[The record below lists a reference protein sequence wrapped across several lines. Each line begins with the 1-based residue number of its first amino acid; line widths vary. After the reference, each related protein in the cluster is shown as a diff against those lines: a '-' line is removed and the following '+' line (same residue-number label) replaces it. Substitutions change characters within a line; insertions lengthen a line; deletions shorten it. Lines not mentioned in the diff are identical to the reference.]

1 MELSLRDVAR
11 LLGVTEDVVA
21 RWVRQRELRAV
32 RVGGHYRVN
41 RVELQEWAATRGLR
55 VSPELYAPEGHVE
68 QLPSLHDALV
78 RGQIHYDLEGAHR
91 DEILRAVVALSGI
104 PADIDRNL
112 LLQLLVS
119 REQLASTG
127 IGAGIAIPHPR
138 EPLVVQISDPIV
150 ILAFLRHPVDF
161 EAIDSLPVSTLF
173 VLLSP
178 SVRVHLQML
187 SRLMCALHDALV
199 RELLQKKMPAEA
211 ILQRI
216 CELEESSEQ
225 RRSSPGIVHGT
236 TA

>member
-11 LLGVTEDVVA
+11 LLDVSEDVVA
-21 RWVRQRELRAV
+21 RWVRQRELHAV

-41 RVELQEWAATRGLR
+41 KVELQEWAAARGLR

-68 QLPSLHDALV
+68 QLPSLHAALE
-78 RGQIHYDLEGAHR
+78 RGQIHYHLEGTQR
-91 DEILRAVVALSGI
+91 DEILRSVVGLPSI
-104 PADIDRNL
+104 PAGIDRNL
-112 LLQLLVS
+112 LFELLLS

-138 EPLVVQISDPIV
+138 EPLVVQINEPIV
-150 ILAFLRHPVDF
+150 VLAFLMQPVDF

-187 SRLMCALHDALV
+187 SRLMCALHDTLV
-199 RELLQKKMPAEA
+199 RDLLQDKLPAAA
-211 ILQRI
+211 ILQRVA
-216 CELEESSEQ
+216 ELEETSEQ
-225 RRSSPGIVHGT
+225 RRSSPGIVHGR